1 MSQLEHA
8 DFCGS
13 DRLIDWWRWQRRK
26 LPGITG
32 QGNRYSSIQ
41 ATECNLLILD
51 SLVTKICPCELMS
64 AVYCIAWSFFSLQQA
79 KTCKSRKYSK
89 LNGATL

>member
-41 ATECNLLILD
+41 ATECNLLIL
-51 SLVTKICPCELMS
+51 
-64 AVYCIAWSFFSLQQA
+64 
-79 KTCKSRKYSK
+79 
-89 LNGATL
+89 